1 MNGGEPVSLYT
12 DSFSNGE
19 CVEHCARFVLASRH
33 VCSLRFYL
41 KTPADADAELYPC
54 GLAALEVRRE
64 PAPQRCKSPRR
75 LLKDAPRTGARMQ
88 AACAATRPGALVGGC
103 SAASRGTTAASASH
117 RSHPLRRA
125 SPATA
130 RPTRAG
136 AGFES
141 ASITTSQPA
150 RETRKDGRPVYSPD
164 SYQARACPKP
174 YTIHPKP

>member
-1 MNGGEPVSLYT
+1 MVVYLYA
-12 DSFSNGE
+12 DSHSFSNAT
-19 CVEHCARFVLASRH
+19 VNVLNIVHFVLASRH

-41 KTPADADAELYPC
+41 KLPLMLSLPF